1 MTVLVKIHLVSFDCH
16 TQVIPRGLVTSDW
29 VVMAPLDMGE
39 ESRYLLF
46 DSGMLFV
53 MIYSIIMMLTWCADN
68 LD

>member
-1 MTVLVKIHLVSFDCH
+1 M
-16 TQVIPRGLVTSDW
+16 TSDW

-39 ESRYLLF
+39 DLRYFLL

-53 MIYSIIMMLTWCADN
+53 MISSIFAMLMWCADN